1 MTTLQIDNE
10 LASQLR
16 LISANNDLK
25 KKVLDY
31 IKNLTGHAKNAKSAT
46 HDGGWIHVN
55 RNIPLPSDRYVG
67 IISSS
72 REDDERDL
80 EEYLTEKYSKE

>member
-10 LASQLR
+10 LASQLN
-16 LISANNDLK
+16 LISADYDLK

-31 IKNLTGHAKNAKSAT
+31 IKSLTGYAKKAQASA
-46 HDGGWIHVN
+46 HNDGLIHVN

-80 EEYLTEKYSKE
+80 EEYLTGKYGQE

>member
-31 IKNLTGHAKNAKSAT
+31 IKNLTGHAKEAKSAT
-46 HDGGWIHVN
+46 HDDGLIHVN

-72 REDDERDL
+72 REDDERDF

>member
-10 LASQLR
+10 LASQLK

-25 KKVLDY
+25 KK
-31 IKNLTGHAKNAKSAT
+31 AKSAT
-46 HDGGWIHVN
+46 HDDGLIHVN
-55 RNIPLPSDRYVG
+55 RNIPLPSDRYAG